1 MAYMLLSSTT
11 GLIGQPDCVVTSL
24 HVSPQPFFTVDHAAT
39 SEALVS
45 VKRMEEF
52 LCTNEAQAMDTV
64 TEDCA
69 ELHSEP
75 ELRGVRIEVLSS
87 QEP

>member
-1 MAYMLLSSTT
+1 VIFSP
-11 GLIGQPDCVVTSL
+11 LI
-24 HVSPQPFFTVDHAAT
+24 FTVDHAAT

-52 LCTNEAQAMDTV
+52 LCTNESQATDTV
-64 TEDCA
+64 TEECA

-75 ELRGVRIEVLSS
+75 ELGGVCIEVLSS